1 VLGGEIG
8 DEGVELLLVDRFD
21 VVFGDLRVRCLDFL
35 VLEVLEVF
43 FEVGDVAGRGQEHKD
58 VLVDVLEAAVD
69 VVGELADELRP
80 HVVLHPEES
89 QELPQVIDVVERPL
103 LLQLLGHVLLACHG
117 PRLVRTKRLGYPES
131 VLELSGFIAVLDSE
145 VLLNFD
151 RLLLEVLQQFFERGA
166 LVLVVGEGGKSDFFP
181 GGV

>member
-1 VLGGEIG
+1 MIVFQVVDLAAFGVFDKLEQIVQLHDNLLLLVPSHVVAQYFGNDLGVQHLLELGDGSLVLGGEIG

-21 VVFGDLRVRCLDFL
+21 VVLGDLRVRCLDFL

-43 FEVGDVAGRGQEHKD
+43 LEVGDVAGRGQEHKD

-103 LLQLLGHVLLACHG
+103 LLQLLGHVLLSSHG
-117 PRLVRTKRLGYPES
+117 PRLVR
-131 VLELSGFIAVLDSE
+131 A
-145 VLLNFD
+145 
-151 RLLLEVLQQFFERGA
+151 
-166 LVLVVGEGGKSDFFP
+166 
-181 GGV
+181 